1 MYAYIAAMIQ
11 MTCATLIFTEK
22 PKVSEIRS
30 VANVLGA
37 SVMPLDQPSHANE
50 PEAALAI
57 IPPSIQPHIRRSR
70 KYRVFFIIISPIFCK
85 T

>member
-22 PKVSEIRS
+22 PKVRDIRS

-37 SVMPLDQPSHANE
+37 SVIPLDQPSHANE
-50 PEAALAI
+50 PEAELAI
-57 IPPSIQPHIRRSR
+57 IPPSMQPHMRRSR
-70 KYRVFFIIISPIFCK
+70 KYRVFFIISSPIFCK